1 MPGAIGGN
9 KEDIILTKN
18 KEMESSH
25 SSSQVNKE
33 IQIITTK

>member
-9 KEDIILTKN
+9 KNTIVTKN
-18 KEMESSH
+18 KQIGSSH
-25 SSSQVNKE
+25 STSQVNKE